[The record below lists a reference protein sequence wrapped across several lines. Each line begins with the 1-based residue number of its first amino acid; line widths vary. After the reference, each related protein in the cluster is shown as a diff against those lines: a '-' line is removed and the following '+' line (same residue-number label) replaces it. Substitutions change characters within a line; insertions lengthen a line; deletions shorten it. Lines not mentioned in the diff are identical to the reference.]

1 MPSKQSASD
10 PVPRHE
16 YYGKHWTIGHDCG
29 LIIGNV
35 AGGGQKP
42 QVTLTHLGFITKVQ
56 SRSTYQCPSG
66 DNAGAGMYT
75 VLLTVHKTSER
86 AAAEVPTGKN
96 TVYALPMESLHRS
109 FKEVTPLL
117 GLSMLTLTKEK
128 RKDDAGHT

>member
-1 MPSKQSASD
+1 
-10 PVPRHE
+10 
-16 YYGKHWTIGHDCG
+16 
-29 LIIGNV
+29 
-35 AGGGQKP
+35 
-42 QVTLTHLGFITKVQ
+42 
-56 SRSTYQCPSG
+56 
-66 DNAGAGMYT
+66 MYT